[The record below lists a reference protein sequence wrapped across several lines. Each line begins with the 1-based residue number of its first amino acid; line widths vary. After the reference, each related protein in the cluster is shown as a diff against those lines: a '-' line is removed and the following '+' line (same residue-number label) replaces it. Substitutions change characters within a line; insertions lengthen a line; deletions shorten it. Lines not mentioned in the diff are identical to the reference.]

1 MRSGRGRAR
10 TARLRARLGFSR
22 AVRLLDGRRRAAGS
36 RRRGSTVKRALDTL
50 DELGDI
56 VQRKPRL
63 QIAQIAGGYLEGPPL
78 GGNVPARQPLAQRF
92 VDDLAKG
99 SAGAPLFRLELGR
112 DIVVQGE
119 RRSHVLMLDLGH

>member
-1 MRSGRGRAR
+1 MVERA
-10 TARLRARLGFSR
+10 F
-22 AVRLLDGRRRAAGS
+22 
-36 RRRGSTVKRALDTL
+36 DTL

-78 GGNVPARQPLAQRF
+78 GGDALARQPLAQRF

-99 SAGAPLFRLELGR
+99 SAGAPLFRLELGC
-112 DIVVQGE
+112 DIFVQGE
-119 RRSHVLMLDLGH
+119 RRSHILMLNLGHHDVNCPLDHG